1 MLNIK
6 INYLMKVLGIN
17 AYHGDASACIFID
30 NKLVAA
36 AEEERFTRVKHS
48 AGFPKNAIRFCLN
61 FANINL
67 SEIEHIAINRNP
79 KQKVFSKLLFASSN
93 IFNINFIKNRLKNLQ
108 KINSLKEEFVK
119 NFNEKVNAKIH
130 NIDHHISHVASSVYF
145 SNFEKTNFIS
155 VDGFGDF
162 ASTMTGYYN
171 GKKIKIFDEVL
182 FPHSLGLFYT
192 AITQYLGFLKYGD
205 EYKVMGLASYGKP
218 IFCEKIRNM
227 FEQKTNKLFS
237 LNLKYF
243 LHHTG
248 NVEMTWLSKEPKIGK
263 VYSDALIDL
272 LGPQR
277 EPHDEIKKFHIDI
290 AASAQKIYEEF
301 LTSIA
306 NKLYKQNPSEFLCLS
321 GGCAMNSVANGNL
334 YKNTDYK
341 KIYIPASPG
350 DAGGSVGAASVVIKN
365 TNHSLKFSDNPYL
378 GPFFS
383 NKEIL
388 KILEENKF
396 KIESTTDFGTE
407 KIKINFFTNINDL
420 LKLTAEKIY
429 QRNIIGFY
437 NGRMEWGPRALGNR
451 SILADP
457 RDKNI
462 RSVLNI
468 KIKRREEFRPFAPSI
483 LKEKVR
489 EWFVYDDNVP
499 FMSKVIEIREDKR
512 SLVPAITHIDG
523 TGRLQTVTEAQNKN
537 YYNLIKFFFQL
548 SGIPMVLNTSFN
560 ENEPIVCSPQEALD
574 CFLRTKMDC
583 LVLENYL
590 ITRITS

>member
-1 MLNIK
+1 
-6 INYLMKVLGIN
+6 MKVLGVN

-36 AEEERFTRVKHS
+36 AEEERFTRIKHS
-48 AGFPKNAIRFCLN
+48 AGFPKNAIRFCLD

-79 KQKVFSKLLFASSN
+79 KQRIFPKLLFAASN
-93 IFNINFIKNRLKNLQ
+93 IFSINFIKNRLKNLQ

-162 ASTMTGYYN
+162 ASTITGHYN
-171 GKKIKIFDEVL
+171 GKKIKICDEVL

-218 IFCEKIRNM
+218 IYSEKIKNM

-243 LHHTG
+243 LHHSG
-248 NVEMTWLSKEPKIGK
+248 NVEMTWLSGEPKIGK
-263 VYSDALIDL
+263 VYSDVLVDL

-277 EPHDEIKKFHIDI
+277 KPNEEIKKFHTDI

-334 YKNTDYK
+334 YKNTNYK

-365 TNHSLKFSDNPYL
+365 TNGASKFSDNPYL

-383 NKEIL
+383 NSEIL

-396 KIESTTDFGTE
+396 KIESTIDFGTD
-407 KIKINFFTNINDL
+407 KIKVNFFTNINDL

-429 QRNIIGFY
+429 RGNIVGFY
-437 NGRMEWGPRALGNR
+437 NGRMEWGPRALGSR

-457 RDKNI
+457 RNKNI
-462 RSVLNI
+462 RSVLNV

-483 LKEKVR
+483 LKEKVH

-499 FMSKVIEIREDKR
+499 FMSKVIEIQKDKR
-512 SLVPAITHIDG
+512 SMVPAIAHIDG
-523 TGRLQTVTEAQNKN
+523 TGRLQTVTETQNKN

-560 ENEPIVCSPQEALD
+560 ENEPMVCSPQEALD

-590 ITRITS
+590 ITRTNN

>member
-1 MLNIK
+1 
-6 INYLMKVLGIN
+6 MKVLGVN

-36 AEEERFTRVKHS
+36 AEEERFTRIKHS
-48 AGFPKNAIRFCLN
+48 AGFPKNAIRFCLD

-79 KQKVFSKLLFASSN
+79 KQRIFPKLLFAASN

-108 KINSLKEEFVK
+108 KIYSLKEEFVK

-162 ASTMTGYYN
+162 ASTITGHYN
-171 GKKIKIFDEVL
+171 GKKIKIFEEVL

-218 IFCEKIRNM
+218 IYSEKIKNM

-243 LHHTG
+243 LHHSG
-248 NVEMTWLSKEPKIGK
+248 NVEMTWLSGEPKIGK
-263 VYSDALIDL
+263 VYSDALVDL

-277 EPHDEIKKFHIDI
+277 KPNGEIKKFHTDI

-334 YKNTDYK
+334 YKNTNYK

-365 TNHSLKFSDNPYL
+365 TNGASKFSDNPYL

-383 NKEIL
+383 NSEIL

-396 KIESTTDFGTE
+396 KIESTIDFGTD
-407 KIKINFFTNINDL
+407 KIKVNFFTNINDL

-429 QRNIIGFY
+429 RGNIVGFY
-437 NGRMEWGPRALGNR
+437 NGRMEWGPRALGSR

-457 RDKNI
+457 RNKNI
-462 RSVLNI
+462 RSVLNV

-483 LKEKVR
+483 LKEKVH

-499 FMSKVIEIREDKR
+499 FMSKVIEIQKDKR
-512 SLVPAITHIDG
+512 SMVPAIAHIDG
-523 TGRLQTVTEAQNKN
+523 TGRLQTVTETQNKN
-537 YYNLIKFFFQL
+537 YYNLINFFFQL

-560 ENEPIVCSPQEALD
+560 ENEPMVCSPQEALD

-590 ITRITS
+590 ITRTNN

>member
-1 MLNIK
+1 
-6 INYLMKVLGIN
+6 MKVLGVN

-36 AEEERFTRVKHS
+36 AEEERFTRIKHS
-48 AGFPKNAIRFCLN
+48 AGFPKNAIRFCLD

-79 KQKVFSKLLFASSN
+79 KQRIFPKLLFAASN
-93 IFNINFIKNRLKNLQ
+93 IFSINFIKNRLKNLQ

-162 ASTMTGYYN
+162 ASTITGHYN
-171 GKKIKIFDEVL
+171 GKKIKICDEVL

-218 IFCEKIRNM
+218 IYSEKIKNM

-243 LHHTG
+243 LHHSG
-248 NVEMTWLSKEPKIGK
+248 NVEMTWLSGEPKIGK
-263 VYSDALIDL
+263 VYSDVLVDL

-277 EPHDEIKKFHIDI
+277 KPNEEIKKFHTDI

-334 YKNTDYK
+334 YKNTNYK

-365 TNHSLKFSDNPYL
+365 TNGASKFSDNPYL

-383 NKEIL
+383 NSEIL

-396 KIESTTDFGTE
+396 KIESAIDFGTD
-407 KIKINFFTNINDL
+407 KIKVNFFTNINDL

-429 QRNIIGFY
+429 RGNIVGFY
-437 NGRMEWGPRALGNR
+437 NGRMEWGPRALGSR

-457 RDKNI
+457 RNKNI
-462 RSVLNI
+462 RSVLNV

-483 LKEKVR
+483 LKEKVH

-499 FMSKVIEIREDKR
+499 FMSKVIEIQKNKR
-512 SLVPAITHIDG
+512 SMVPAIAHIDG
-523 TGRLQTVTEAQNKN
+523 TGRLQTVTETQNKN

-560 ENEPIVCSPQEALD
+560 ENEPMVCSPQEALD

-590 ITRITS
+590 ITRTNN

>member
-1 MLNIK
+1 
-6 INYLMKVLGIN
+6 MKVLGIN

-48 AGFPKNAIRFCLN
+48 AGFPKNAIRFCLD

-79 KQKVFSKLLFASSN
+79 KQKIFSKLLFASSN

-218 IFCEKIRNM
+218 IYCEKIRNM
-227 FEQKTNKLFS
+227 FKQKTNKLFS

-277 EPHDEIKKFHIDI
+277 EPHDEIKKFHIDM

-383 NKEIL
+383 NREIL
-388 KILEENKF
+388 KTLEENKF

-429 QRNIIGFY
+429 QRNIVGFY

-483 LKEKVR
+483 LKEKVH

-499 FMSKVIEIREDKR
+499 FMSKVIEIQEDKR

-523 TGRLQTVTEAQNKN
+523 TGRLQTVTETQNKN